1 MNKRLYTGISDGI
14 SSTNAA
20 RLGLVA
26 FVRQI
31 ERRSNGA
38 LWNNGTFA
46 NRPKR
51 GKDTMSV
58 HATGRAVDLSYR
70 RTPTKGVPN
79 GRLIAVEWLDLLT
92 IPSNAD
98 ALGIEMI
105 LDYWTAPFGR
115 GWRCDRGT
123 WENYKKATITGA
135 PNGDWLHI
143 ELSPQTAD
151 NPTAIREAFKKM
163 FPNDADMGE
172 AS

>member
-1 MNKRLYTGISDGI
+1 MKKRPYTGISDGI
-14 SSTNAA
+14 SPTNAA

-31 ERRSNGA
+31 ERRSNSA

-70 RTPTKGVPN
+70 KTSTKGVPN

-92 IPSNAD
+92 IPSNAE

-105 LDYWTAPFGR
+105 LDYWTSPFGR

-151 NPTAIREAFKKM
+151 NPAAIRQAFKKM
-163 FPNDADMGE
+163 FPNDADTE
-172 AS
+172 DAS

>member
-1 MNKRLYTGISDGI
+1 MTPRKYTGVSDGI
-14 SSTNAA
+14 SPTNSA
-20 RLGLVA
+20 RIGLVA

-51 GKDTMSV
+51 GKDSMSV

-70 RTPTKGVPN
+70 KTSTKGVPN
-79 GRLIAVEWLDLLT
+79 GRLIAVEWIKLLT
-92 IPSNAD
+92 KPENAE

-105 LDYWTAPFGR
+105 LDYWTPPFGR
-115 GWRCDRGT
+115 GWKCDRGK
-123 WENYKKATITGA
+123 WERYKKPTISGA
-135 PNGDWLHI
+135 PHGDWIHV
-143 ELSPQTAD
+143 ELSPSTAD
-151 NPTAIREAFKKM
+151 NPAAIRESFRKM
-163 FPNDADMGE
+163 FPQDLDEGE

>member
-1 MNKRLYTGISDGI
+1 MTPRKYTGTADGI
-14 SSTNAA
+14 SPTNSA
-20 RLGLVA
+20 RLGLLT

-31 ERRSNGA
+31 ERRSNSA

-51 GKDTMSV
+51 GKSSMSV

-70 RTPTKGVPN
+70 KTSTKGVPN

-98 ALGIEMI
+98 ALGIELI

-115 GWRCDRGT
+115 GWRCDRAA
-123 WENYKKATITGA
+123 WERYKKKTITGA

-151 NPTAIREAFKKM
+151 NPAAIRAAFRSM
-163 FPNDADMGE
+163 FPKDDDTEDA
-172 AS
+172 S